1 MNIATQGVHLA
12 LTDAL
17 EEYVNRRFVP
27 LERLLGKFESRQ
39 DLTLRVD
46 IARSTR
52 HHQKGDVFSVS
63 VSLRVGRTTL
73 HVEQSGDD
81 VRQAID
87 DAQKRF
93 KKIVED
99 HKERVEK
106 RDKVAIDKAK
116 MKL

>member
-1 MNIATQGVHLA
+1 MNIAIQGVR
-12 LTDAL
+12 LTLTESL
-17 EEYVNRRFVP
+17 EEYVNRRFAT
-27 LERLLGKFESRQ
+27 LDRLVGKFESRQ

-52 HHQKGDVFSVS
+52 HHQKGDVFLVGI
-63 VSLRVGRTTL
+63 SLRIGRTTL
-73 HVEQSGDD
+73 RVEQAGDD

-99 HKERVEK
+99 HKERIQK
-106 RDKVAIDKAK
+106 RDKTAIDKAK

>member
-1 MNIATQGVHLA
+1 MNIAIQGVHLA

-17 EEYVNRRFVP
+17 EEYVNRRFAS
-27 LERLLGKFESRQ
+27 LGRVLGRFELQQ

-46 IARSTR
+46 IGRITR
-52 HHQKGDVFSVS
+52 HHQKGDVFSVA
-63 VSLRVGRTTL
+63 VSLRIGRVTL
-73 HVEQSGDD
+73 HVEQTGGD
-81 VRQAID
+81 VRRVVD

-93 KKIVED
+93 KEIVED
-99 HKERVEK
+99 YKERTQK